1 MKNLFPAHTSGAAET
16 RRLGRT
22 VAKQLR
28 AGDVIGL
35 YGNLGA
41 GKTVFTQGLCEGL
54 GLAGEQVTS
63 PTFSLLHEYDGGTWP
78 VYHFDAYRIE
88 TLDEFFDLGYEEYFF
103 GNGVCIIEW
112 AERIE
117 PLLPPETL
125 RFRMKHE
132 TGNERS
138 IHFGQIAP

>member
-1 MKNLFPAHTSGAAET
+1 MKNLFPAHTSGATET
-16 RRLGRT
+16 RRLGRS

-28 AGDVIGL
+28 AGDIVGL
-35 YGNLGA
+35 DGNLGA
-41 GKTVFTQGLCEGL
+41 GKTVFAQGLCEGL
-54 GLAGEQVTS
+54 GLRGEQVTS
-63 PTFSLLHEYDGGTWP
+63 PTFSILHKYEGGILP

-88 TLDEFFDLGYEEYFF
+88 KPAEFFDLGYEEYFF
-103 GNGVCIIEW
+103 GNGICIIEW

-132 TGNERS
+132 TEHERS
-138 IHFGQIAP
+138 IHFGGMAP

>member
-1 MKNLFPAHTSGAAET
+1 MKNLFPAHTSSAAET
-16 RRLGRT
+16 RRLGRA
-22 VAKQLR
+22 VAEQLQ
-28 AGDVIGL
+28 AGDVVAL

-41 GKTVFTQGLCEGL
+41 GKTVFVQGLCEGL
-54 GLAGEQVTS
+54 GLASEQVTS
-63 PTFSLLHEYDGGTWP
+63 PTFSILHEYDGGTWP

-88 TLDEFFDLGYEEYFF
+88 KLDEFFDLGYEEYFY
-103 GNGVCIIEW
+103 GHGVCIIEW

-132 TGNERS
+132 TGDERS
-138 IHFGQIAP
+138 IHFGGIAP

>member
-1 MKNLFPAHTSGAAET
+1 MKHLFPARTSGAAET

-22 VAKQLR
+22 VANQLR
-28 AGDVIGL
+28 AGDVVGL

-41 GKTVFTQGLCEGL
+41 GKTVFAQGLCEGL

-63 PTFSLLHEYDGGTWP
+63 PTFSLLHEYEGGRWP

-88 TLDEFFDLGYEEYFF
+88 TLDEFFDIGYEKYFF
-103 GNGVCIIEW
+103 GNGVCIVEW

-117 PLLPPETL
+117 SLLPPETL
-125 RFRMKHE
+125 RFRIKHE
-132 TGNERS
+132 TENERS
-138 IHFGQIAP
+138 IHFGHMAP

>member
-1 MKNLFPAHTSGAAET
+1 MKHLFPARTSGAAET

-22 VAKQLR
+22 VANQLR
-28 AGDVIGL
+28 AGDVVGL

-41 GKTVFTQGLCEGL
+41 GKTVFAQGLCEGL

-63 PTFSLLHEYDGGTWP
+63 PTFSLLHEYEGGRWP

-88 TLDEFFDLGYEEYFF
+88 TLDEFFDIGYEEYFF
-103 GNGVCIIEW
+103 GNGVCIVEW

-117 PLLPPETL
+117 SLLPPETL
-125 RFRMKHE
+125 RFRIKHE
-132 TGNERS
+132 TENERS
-138 IHFGQIAP
+138 IHFGHMAP

>member
-1 MKNLFPAHTSGAAET
+1 MKNLFPAHTSSAAET

-54 GLAGEQVTS
+54 GLASEQVTS

-78 VYHFDAYRIE
+78 VYHFDACRIE
-88 TLDEFFDLGYEEYFF
+88 KLDEFFDLGYEEYFY
-103 GNGVCIIEW
+103 GHGVCIVEW
-112 AERIE
+112 AERVE

-132 TGNERS
+132 TGNGRS
-138 IHFGQIAP
+138 IHFGGIAP